1 MGVPTREASP
11 QGSYTSGF
19 MVTGRF
25 GRERQIGRLEN
36 RHVKMIISYACRR
49 ETQFRVLEIT
59 GERHSVGD
67 SPCRLA
73 A

>member
-1 MGVPTREASP
+1 MI
-11 QGSYTSGF
+11 
-19 MVTGRF
+19 TGRF
-25 GRERQIGRLEN
+25 GRERHIGRLEN
-36 RHVKMIISYACRR
+36 RHVKMIISYACRW